1 VHDWAKR
8 NLSIKPIGILDWR
21 RIVGSAMIYAGPS
34 ASESHAVGN
43 AHFDT
48 FDDYVM

>member
-8 NLSIKPIGILDWR
+8 NVSITPIGILDWR
-21 RIVGSAMIYAGPS
+21 RIVGSGMIYA
-34 ASESHAVGN
+34 ESHARN
-43 AHFDT
+43 PHFDT

>member
-1 VHDWAKR
+1 VHNWAKR
-8 NLSIKPIGILDWR
+8 NVSIKPIGILDWR
-21 RIVGSAMIYAGPS
+21 RIVGSGMIYAAGRLGEPRP
-34 ASESHAVGN
+34 N

>member
-8 NLSIKPIGILDWR
+8 NVSIKPIGILDWR
-21 RIVGSAMIYAGPS
+21 RIVGSGMIYAGLN
-34 ASESHAVGN
+34 ASEGHARN